1 MANYK
6 EVVVYLTTSITV
18 QVPEDLSEEEV
29 FDEISD
35 NLSDYLQGS
44 EQEIYENVICDI
56 TPDNIQILD
65 NN

>member
-35 NLSDYLQGS
+35 NLSGYMQGS

>member
-6 EVVVYLTTSITV
+6 DVVVYLTTSITV

-35 NLSDYLQGS
+35 NLSDYLQGA
-44 EQEIYENVICDI
+44 EHELYENVICDI
-56 TPDNIQILD
+56 TPDSVQILD